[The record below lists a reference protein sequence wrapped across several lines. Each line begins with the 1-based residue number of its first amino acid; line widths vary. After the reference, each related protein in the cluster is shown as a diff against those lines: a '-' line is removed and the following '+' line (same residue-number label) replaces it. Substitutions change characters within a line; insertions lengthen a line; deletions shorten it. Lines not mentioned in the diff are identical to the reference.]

1 MLQTQD
7 CGKHESW
14 KHSLFICLGFLLGFL
29 GFFGHTLNDEKEAE
43 KVALEALSMLGDVAV
58 GGVSSSVL
66 NVVHK
71 LIETRCS
78 LCFWYG
84 ATDLFFSTESKLN
97 SVLIS

>member
-1 MLQTQD
+1 MKMKSVYLSVF
-7 CGKHESW
+7 KE
-14 KHSLFICLGFLLGFL
+14 
-29 GFFGHTLNDEKEAE
+29 HTLNEEKKAR
-43 KVALEALSMLGDVAV
+43 KVALEALSTLGDVAV
-58 GGVSSSVL
+58 GGVLSSAL

-84 ATDLFFSTESKLN
+84 VTDLFLYIGFKLN